1 LNYFV
6 LFWTKRILKNKNIF
20 LGNLIL
26 IILIT
31 VPLVCSLVFVNSMI
45 DGITNKYIFLSD
57 GHISISSSNNL
68 IINENEGII
77 STNLVE
83 KLFCVVYSKTD
94 TSNVIVKGVQP
105 DYFNDIRS
113 QEINFESETSEE
125 GSLNSVYIS
134 RTLADK
140 LSLSVGDKMAMM
152 IMNST
157 NNVVRPVIVKV
168 GRIFTTGYDQL
179 DSNLIFTN
187 YEYAKSLTK
196 KTTFNYEII
205 CNTNDVN
212 ELTKIANQIQDDN
225 PEFSYNTWN
234 QLNES
239 VYSNFI
245 NSQQIIFIIF
255 ALIIIMASF
264 YSANVAHSTI
274 QKNFT
279 AIAILKILGTSDKK
293 IKQTTFLSVF
303 SITFLGNIIGIILGI
318 LLSYSLNPLLF
329 WLSTKG
335 IDAFSF
341 YLLDF
346 TLIIPY
352 TRLILFCLFML
363 VVSSISILYSL
374 RIVKKISPMR
384 LFQST

>member
-1 LNYFV
+1 MNYFV
-6 LFWTKRILKNKNIF
+6 LFWTKRILKDKNIF
-20 LGNLIL
+20 IGNLVL

-31 VPLVCSLVFVNSMI
+31 IPLVCSLVFVNSMI

-57 GHISISSSNNL
+57 GHISINSTKVLTNIENSN
-68 IINENEGII
+68 II
-77 STNLVE
+77 SISPVE
-83 KLFCVVYSKTD
+83 KLFCVVYSKED
-94 TSNVIVKGVQP
+94 TANVIIKGVQP

-113 QEINFESETSEE
+113 QEIKFEQEVSEE
-125 GSLNSVYIS
+125 GNLNSVYIS

-140 LSLSVGDKMAMM
+140 LSINVGDKMAMM

-157 NNVVRPVIVKV
+157 NQVVRPVIVKI
-168 GRIFTTGYDQL
+168 GKIFKTGYDQL

-196 KTTFNYEII
+196 TVNLNYEVI

-212 ELTKIANQIQDDN
+212 QLTIIANQIKNEN
-225 PEFSYNTWN
+225 PGISYNTWN
-234 QLNES
+234 QVNKS
-239 VYSNFI
+239 VYTNFI
-245 NSQQIIFIIF
+245 NSQQIISIIF
-255 ALIIIMASF
+255 ALIIIMACF

-279 AIAILKILGTSDKK
+279 SISILKILGTNDKK
-293 IKQTTFLSVF
+293 IKQTIFLSVF
-303 SITFLGNIIGIILGI
+303 SITVLGNLIGVGLGI

-329 WLSTKG
+329 WLSNKG
-335 IDAFSF
+335 FEAFSF

-346 TLIIPY
+346 TLVIPY
-352 TRLILFCLFML
+352 TRLLLFGIFML
-363 VVSSISILYSL
+363 GVSSLSIIYSL